1 MIKNITIFVLCI
13 MLKTIP
19 LYAMSPV
26 ESIFPVDIGSY
37 WIYTDQDGNEL
48 IRRVSDDKEI
58 DGKKYRAFEYKPKL
72 SNALDLQPLLHTTL
86 FNIDNVKV
94 IVCLSDELEIAF
106 EKRLKKE
113 LHIYSQLA
121 RSSFIEIY
129 PPDSGITFDVKFEI
143 EVKPDKELILFD
155 MLVPVRTE
163 WVVNTTEIKIKII
176 QDIQGLP
183 DFGDAIDNPESVI
196 TLKITQTA
204 KKLGPY
210 NVVTP
215 AGEFDRCSKIEYKT
229 KTEVKSDNILTP
241 ELKAGETV
249 TTIWFAEHVGIV
261 KIQQESYKVFLN
273 IFAESEM
280 VKNTKLEFDTKE
292 ITSPTIRTL
301 ELKKYKIESAHMEGE

>member
-72 SNALDLQPLLHTTL
+72 SSELDLQPLIHASL
-86 FNIDNVKV
+86 FEIDDVKV
-94 IVCLSDELEIAF
+94 SFHFSNEFEIAL
-106 EKRLKKE
+106 KNRLKKE
-113 LHIYSQLA
+113 MDIYTQLA
-121 RSSFIEIY
+121 KSSFEEIY
-129 PPDSGITFDVKFEI
+129 PPESGITMNIKYEIDVKPE
-143 EVKPDKELILFD
+143 KELTILD
-155 MLVPVRTE
+155 ILIPVRKE
-163 WVVNTTEIKIKII
+163 WVVTTLVINIKII

-196 TLKITQTA
+196 TLIVTQTA
-204 KKLGPY
+204 KKLGPF

-215 AGEFDRCSKIEYKT
+215 AGEFENGSKIEYKT
-229 KTEVKSDNILTP
+229 KTEVKSDNILIP
-241 ELKAGETV
+241 ELKAGETM
-249 TTIWFAEHVGIV
+249 TTIWYAAHVGIV
-261 KIQQESYKVFLN
+261 KIHQESYKTFLN

-280 VKNTKLEFDTKE
+280 VKNTKSNIDTKQ
-292 ITSPTIRTL
+292 IISPTVTTL
-301 ELKKYKIESAHMEGE
+301 ELKEYKIESAHMENE